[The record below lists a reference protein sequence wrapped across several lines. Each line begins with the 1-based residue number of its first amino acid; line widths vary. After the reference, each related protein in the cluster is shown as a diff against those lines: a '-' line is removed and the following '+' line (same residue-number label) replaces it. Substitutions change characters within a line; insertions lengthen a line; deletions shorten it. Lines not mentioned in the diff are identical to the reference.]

1 MICAIRSVT
10 MQPGEKS
17 MREIVEGF
25 RRFQAEE
32 GIQGGLLEDSHDDL
46 ADELLSRDERN
57 VAQL

>member
-1 MICAIRSVT
+1 

-17 MREIVEGF
+17 MEEIVENL